1 MASDGYLESL
11 SKLNFLDPSHQPLK
25 PTATTSS
32 VNSYPTVSL
41 LPTHPSFSPCSWSA
55 QQASTY
61 LDFYGI
67 RKVGKAGKETS
78 CFLIYCCNDFH
89 EGPFSRRPPPP
100 QPQACILHFLTYTL
114 KAALYCVCRWNASV
128 MNHIEHWFCPAN
140 TCLIYVVFFHFPI
153 HAAIL

>member
-11 SKLNFLDPSHQPLK
+11 SKLNFPDPSHQPLK

-41 LPTHPSFSPCSWSA
+41 LPTHPSFSPRSWSA

-100 QPQACILHFLTYTL
+100 QPQACLRFPHMPQPSAGDLPTTMLSPHIVLGCNFPRTCCTFSTIL
-114 KAALYCVCRWNASV
+114 
-128 MNHIEHWFCPAN
+128 
-140 TCLIYVVFFHFPI
+140 
-153 HAAIL
+153 